1 MLRRYWLDFND
12 RRQSQENAVAKGKG
26 IKVDQASKGSN
37 PVNTSGGGAGKTFAQ
52 KAIPGPT
59 STGGP
64 PSMRKALARK
74 AGTGSNATGA
84 AGRIR

>member
-1 MLRRYWLDFND
+1 M
-12 RRQSQENAVAKGKG
+12 AKGKG
-26 IKVDQASKGSN
+26 IKVDQSSKGSN
-37 PVNTSGGGAGKTFAQ
+37 PVNNSGGGAGKTFAQ
-52 KAIPGPT
+52 KPIPGPT

-74 AGTGSNATGA
+74 ASTGGTATGA